1 VGNHFLSIPIY
12 CNINT
17 NALNIFTPPILF
29 KGEGSGGHVKL
40 FITLVLIYS
49 YLRGSQLRKNCIG
62 VSYESYLLSA
72 LILFIIIG
80 STTCYSYGEE
90 NKLKW
95 GFSIF
100 GGTGDAIYSKP
111 DMAVYGFLPRI
122 SLPLYKNW
130 DLEFEGNF
138 FYYDIHKM
146 PNLYFLGV
154 SNNILFRPINERWG
168 SLFLLVGG
176 GLGYDSAGKKLSHG
190 DSGAPLIGD
199 QHFAGICDI
208 GAGML
213 FNIGRG
219 TAWRVEYRFYH
230 ISEPFDTTDRG
241 LNTHTVLFGISFR

>member
-1 VGNHFLSIPIY
+1 M
-12 CNINT
+12 
-17 NALNIFTPPILF
+17 
-29 KGEGSGGHVKL
+29 
-40 FITLVLIYS
+40 
-49 YLRGSQLRKNCIG
+49 
-62 VSYESYLLSA
+62 LSA

-80 STTCYSYGEE
+80 STISYSYGEE
-90 NKLKW
+90 NKVKW

-176 GLGYDSAGKKLSHG
+176 DWVMIALAR
-190 DSGAPLIGD
+190 
-199 QHFAGICDI
+199 
-208 GAGML
+208 
-213 FNIGRG
+213 N
-219 TAWRVEYRFYH
+219 
-230 ISEPFDTTDRG
+230 
-241 LNTHTVLFGISFR
+241 